1 MSAKWMMSKSS
12 GSARF
17 CKDLSPSTSLHEK
30 SYNNWVRTMENFH
43 SLREQ
48 FPIVKNKVFM
58 NHAAISP
65 YPEPVQEAMRKHI
78 EGFSKFGTISDD
90 IEDLRK
96 LFAKLINGKPD
107 EIALVANT
115 STGLN
120 IVANM
125 PNYPSGSNVVVT
137 DLEYPSVVYPW
148 LKKNLKVDVRYVKNV
163 DGRILLRD
171 VEKAVDDKTV
181 VIAISH
187 VEYSNGF
194 RNDLGSL
201 AKIAHEHGALLL
213 VDAIQSAG
221 AMRIDVKRDDV
232 DFLTAACYKWLLGPA
247 GAGFLCVRKEL
258 VERFEPPFVGWASVK
273 PEVFETID
281 LWDIWSLDLSET
293 ASRFE
298 VGSPSIISFLG
309 AAAAVQLLLDVGV
322 AKIERRILQLTEYL
336 VDEMEQ
342 LGFRSQTPK
351 DRKCRSGI
359 TNFLI
364 DRPEERVKQL
374 LKKGIIV
381 SARAHGIRVSPHFYN
396 TEEEIDRFIA
406 ELS

>member
-1 MSAKWMMSKSS
+1 MSTSVKSRS
-12 GSARF
+12 CKHASPR
-17 CKDLSPSTSLHEK
+17 KDLSRLALLDEIL
-30 SYNNWVRTMENFH
+30 YNNWVRIMEN
-43 SLREQ
+43 LRSIRKQ
-48 FPIVKNKVFM
+48 FPIVKSKVFM

-65 YPEPVQEAMRKHI
+65 YPKPVLEAMRKHI
-78 EGFSKFGTISDD
+78 EEFSEFGTISGEMD
-90 IEDLRK
+90 DLRRP
-96 LFAKLINGKPD
+96 FAKLVNGKSE

-125 PNYPSGSNVVVT
+125 LNYPSGSNVVVT

-148 LKKNLKVDVRYVKNV
+148 LKKKPNVDVRYVKNV
-163 DGRILLRD
+163 DGGILLRD
-171 VEKAVDDKTV
+171 VEEAVDDRTV

-201 AKIAHEHGALLL
+201 AEIAHEHGAFLL

-221 AMRIDVKRDDV
+221 AMRVDVKRDDV

-247 GAGFLCVRKEL
+247 GAGFLYVRKEL

-281 LWDIWSLDLSET
+281 LWDIWALDLSET

-298 VGSPSIISFLG
+298 VGSPSIISFIG
-309 AAAAVQLLLDVGV
+309 AAAAIQLLLDVGM
-322 AKIERRILQLTEYL
+322 ANIERRILQLTEYL
-336 VDEMEQ
+336 IDEMEQ
-342 LGFRSQTPK
+342 LGLKSQTHK
-351 DRKCRSGI
+351 DQKCRSGI

-364 DRPEERVKQL
+364 DRPEKRVEQL
-374 LKKGIIV
+374 LKKGVIV

-396 TEEEIDRFIA
+396 TEEETDRFVA
-406 ELS
+406 ELSL